1 MLSFAVLPV
10 HCGFTVAPSFRAM
23 APPRAVIHSAM
34 NLNQAS
40 LASVFHQVDKD
51 HNVRVPGRPRNFG
64 LTSTLT
70 DACPLGLTAGLAG
83 QE

>member
-40 LASVFHQVDKD
+40 LASVFHKVDKD
-51 HNVRVPGRPRNFG
+51 HNVRRTANFG
-64 LTSTLT
+64 LAFPSCA
-70 DACPLGLTAGLAG
+70 DGD
-83 QE
+83 